1 MFTESKMPRL
11 HRPHEGGIVKLEGRS
26 IFQGKAEGTVLKLK
40 EAFSFLGGVDGST
53 GDLRVECKENVSGR
67 ILVFPRGK
75 GSTVGSFTMYDLK
88 VHNVNPAAVINR
100 TAETIVTTGAVIS
113 SIPMVDQI
121 DVDLLMHNDKVFV
134 NGTEGYIEL
143 FDVKLIESASSAIL
157 VNGKVLMLKRPLTTR
172 SFPGKWSLVAG
183 KLEPGEKPEETAVR
197 EIMEETQIKVSKPV
211 SKLEP
216 MLIREND
223 VIWKVHLF
231 LFKLDSADPVL
242 NKENEEFKWVSPE
255 DIHSPETVSLTREA
269 VRKLMENV

>member
-1 MFTESKMPRL
+1 MPRL
-11 HRPHEGGIVKLEGRS
+11 HRSDEGGIVKLEGRS
-26 IFQGKAEGTVLKLK
+26 ISQGKAQGEILKLK

-53 GDLRVECKENVSGR
+53 GDLRVESKENVSKR

-88 VHNVNPAAVINR
+88 VHGVSPAAIINR

-121 DVDLLMHNDKVFV
+121 DVDLLMNNDKVIV

-143 FDVKLIESASSAIL
+143 PDVKMIESASSAIL
-157 VNGKVLMLKRPLTTR
+157 VNGKILMVKRPKTAK
-172 SFPGKWSLVAG
+172 SFPGRWSLVAG
-183 KLEPGEKPEETAVR
+183 KLEQGEKPEAAAIR
-197 EIMEETQIKVSKPV
+197 EIMEETQIKVSKPI

-223 VIWKVHLF
+223 VIWKVYLF
-231 LFKLDSADPVL
+231 LFKVDSADPIL
-242 NKENEEFKWVSPE
+242 NSENEEFKWVSPE
-255 DIHSPETVSLTREA
+255 DIHATETVSLTREA
-269 VRKLMENV
+269 VKELLEKV